1 MKPLLPVL
9 LIILATLAC
18 ATPAVAREAL
28 DRTPP
33 ATIQQADWLARATD
47 LERHKDWQGLL
58 DWGSQWA
65 RAGPGNATAWFV
77 LGRAYSKMQ
86 RYPEAIAAYRRDLTI
101 DPADVDA
108 LNNLGTVYLD
118 SKLFREALMAFR
130 DAVQTDPDYL
140 PAWHNLGLTFLT
152 WKGVAGV
159 TQALQKLNASD
170 PALAEAWRK
179 LIIEYSLSRD
189 ERVAQK
195 AIDVLRRL
203 DADKRRRM
211 FDILFVSV

>member
-1 MKPLLPVL
+1 VKPLLPVL
-9 LIILATLAC
+9 LIILAALAC
-18 ATPAVAREAL
+18 ATPASAREAL
-28 DRTPP
+28 DRTAP
-33 ATIQQADWLARATD
+33 AAVREADWLARATY

-58 DWGSQWA
+58 DWGKQWT
-65 RAGPGNATAWFV
+65 RAEPVNATAWFV
-77 LGRAYSKMQ
+77 LGRAYSKLN
-86 RYPEAIAAYRRDLTI
+86 RYPDAIAAYRRDLAL
-101 DPADVDA
+101 DPGDVYA
-108 LNNLGTVYLD
+108 LNNLGNVYRD
-118 SKLFREALMAFR
+118 SKMFRDALTAFR
-130 DAVQTDPDYL
+130 DAVQVDPNYL

-170 PALAEAWRK
+170 TALAEAWRN

-195 AIDVLRRL
+195 AIDVLRGL

-211 FDILFVSV
+211 FEILFVSV